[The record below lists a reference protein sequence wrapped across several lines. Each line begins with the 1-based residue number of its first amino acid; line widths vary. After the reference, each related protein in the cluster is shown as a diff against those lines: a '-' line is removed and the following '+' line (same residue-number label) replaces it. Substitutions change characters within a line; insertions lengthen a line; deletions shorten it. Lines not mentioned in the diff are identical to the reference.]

1 MENEDIKSML
11 AILKAS
17 KISIITG
24 VEINIKEVKLTELVI
39 DLMA

>member
-24 VEINIKEVKLTELVI
+24 VEINIKEAKLI
-39 DLMA
+39 KI